1 MKTDRRTF
9 IKTSALALAG
19 TAFINNPLS
28 AAPKQKGIIGL
39 QLIFNPCRYVKRSF
53 GLIETA
59 G

>member
-19 TAFINNPLS
+19 TAFINSPLS

-39 QLIFNPCRYVKRSF
+39 QLYSIRNEMLKDLSW
-53 GLIETA
+53 LIETA